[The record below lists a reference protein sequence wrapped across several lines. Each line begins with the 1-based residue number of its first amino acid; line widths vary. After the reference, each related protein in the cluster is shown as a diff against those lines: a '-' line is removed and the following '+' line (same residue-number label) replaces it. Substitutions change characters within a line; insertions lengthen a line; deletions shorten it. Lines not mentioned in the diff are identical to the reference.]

1 MSKAYNDA
9 MANILN
15 GIEATRTADV
25 QCVCDLL
32 YIIRRSDS
40 ATLRKLLAIASA
52 LDRINARKV
61 KT

>member
-1 MSKAYNDA
+1 MSKAYNDV
-9 MANILN
+9 MAGILN
-15 GIEATRTADV
+15 GIETTRPADV
-25 QCVCDLL
+25 QHVC

-40 ATLRKLLAIASA
+40 ATLRKLLAVARS

>member
-1 MSKAYNDA
+1 MSKAYNDV
-9 MANILN
+9 MAGILN
-15 GIEATRTADV
+15 GIEATRPADV
-25 QCVCDLL
+25 QHVCDLL

-40 ATLRKLLAIASA
+40 AMLRKLLAVARS